1 MKKVFYFLIIALS
14 VITNEVQG
22 ANNAS
27 KESRAAKATW
37 GTPTGTVSSENRY
50 VTSATTTGG
59 QTDLAY
65 SQNTKPSNV
74 YIDTNAS
81 FTVYKNKSFQLH
93 MQSTD
98 AMKWCHAIVFFDWNG
113 DGTFEAQSQKI
124 GYDSTDSDKPSNFGG
139 TDGIGNPNV
148 CNFTIDVTVPADA
161 VIGETRMRVQYTDAW
176 HNNIAGHSHSAM
188 DAIDRGGC
196 YDFIMNIVAMPS
208 RTITLTSDEN
218 GTATITSPT
227 EGVTDNSIT
236 TDQPVTISATP
247 NKGYMFVNWTNGDS
261 EFSKENPYTY
271 NDPEDITL
279 RANFKTGSYPEMKR
293 FFAGNTGQQN
303 RYLEKV
309 TYTVEGT
316 ENTIFEATTQENLP
330 YNNIPSTAT
339 GSEDK
344 ATTEGA
350 IIDKT
355 ATSIIIPEGSTSFD
369 MKFKVWNSAIDG
381 NNQELV
387 WTKQAYYIDFNN
399 DFYFSGS
406 TDNVNEISASTVS
419 NTGYSN
425 NFDDENGSVE
435 NGWTRTINLPSTLA
449 PGTYRMRVVYYE
461 PGDADWNEKL
471 FTELNG
477 VIRNGIA
484 YDFNIEIISADTERT
499 VTVESNG
506 GGNVSITSPAGVQG
520 NSVTT
525 KEDVTVSAEPNPGH
539 EFVNWTNKDGG
550 EEVSKSNTYTYSGL
564 NNITLVANFESKKNR
579 IFKTKKFALTSN
591 NGFYASNGEMAR
603 GEISD
608 KILGEWDETTDNR
621 TNQLTISAWVNFSGA
636 DKGSSD
642 WNKGSGRILM
652 GHRQGHIE
660 GYGSEPSFAISVLGE
675 RKMGVFSRQRASEGG
690 YPKSIYPSDNQIIDI
705 PEGWFHLALTAKQ
718 EGTNVIYH
726 VYVNGEQTQADVTIE
741 GNTYQNLPYLCDNQN
756 GWGCALCFGGN
767 MDCKF
772 DEVMVWTRAL
782 TQEEVKNSMKGFAD
796 SEIQA
801 QNGLVGYYDCDNMEE
816 DATSENLVIGN
827 THNLVLTG
835 LTFNEINNTSVT
847 FTAKAPLASERIENE
862 DATAERS
869 TPRGGDKFYD
879 NDTEAEWNGNGDEE
893 FGYIVNSETI
903 THLDYN
909 GYDKVKL
916 PEGTVAVYHNGE
928 PGLPVYVTA
937 DDYETVNGNTETT
950 SSYVVSGLEYT
961 VTMPAGKVWMPLSLP
976 ENVDL
981 VHDNNDAVNLR
992 PMWNFWYSTFN
1003 SEYADADSY
1012 SDIWNSFEKVEGETD
1027 SKTYELIQPG
1037 IISVPETRAG
1047 HSFTFYTKIDKP
1059 VVVRALNAEYNA
1071 SLMPS
1076 EAGKIKFVTN
1086 PYSFSVNTSELV
1098 TSGMDIYRF
1107 NETSGN
1113 FDIVTEASDLN
1124 VYEPVMIFNNGGGA
1138 FKSPRYIGTKA
1149 VSGIIEYE
1157 AVYDVNV
1164 RGTEGAVEVE
1174 TFIPADVEIFDTN
1187 GMAVA
1192 AGHVEGTHRFTL
1204 ETGIYIVRTVVEG
1217 STETFKVVVE

>member
-1 MKKVFYFLIIALS
+1 MKKVFLFYIAILCF
-14 VITNEVQG
+14 VVTNTIAKTVNTLPTYQEPEYKTLQG
-22 ANNAS
+22 NDFDSYPLRYAKEISLTNREENSIWTHSGTREKYNILTSLTIDAYPGDVVTANFKANDS
-27 KESRAAKATW
+27 AKDTNGAEDLRW
-37 GTPTGTVSSENRY
+37 TVM
-50 VTSATTTGG
+50 
-59 QTDLAY
+59 LL
-65 SQNTKPSNV
+65 
-74 YIDTNAS
+74 YIDWDRDGVFESYEHIAGEYDKGSTTIYDVTKSIHIPDNTTPGPVRIRLNYTNAWLDNIEIKDYANI
-81 FTVYKNKSFQLH
+81 TKEG
-93 MQSTD
+93 
-98 AMKWCHAIVFFDWNG
+98 IV
-113 DGTFEAQSQKI
+113 
-124 GYDSTDSDKPSNFGG
+124 
-139 TDGIGNPNV
+139 
-148 CNFTIDVTVPADA
+148 
-161 VIGETRMRVQYTDAW
+161 
-176 HNNIAGHSHSAM
+176 
-188 DAIDRGGC
+188 
-196 YDFIMNIVAMPS
+196 YDFDINILSTPS

-369 MKFKVWNSAIDG
+369 MKFKVWNKAING

-419 NTGYSN
+419 NTGDSN
-425 NFDDENGSVE
+425 NFDDKSGSVE

-461 PGDADWNEKL
+461 PGDANWNEIL

-484 YDFNIEIISADTERT
+484 YDFNIEIISTERT

-525 KEDVTVSAEPNPGH
+525 KEEVTVSAEPNPGH

-550 EEVSKSNTYTYSGL
+550 EEVSKNNTYTYSGS
-564 NNITLVANFESKKNR
+564 NDIILVANFESKKNR
-579 IFKTKKFALTSN
+579 IFKTKKFALNSN

-690 YPKSIYPSDNQIIDI
+690 YPNSLYPSDNQIIDI

-718 EGTNVIYH
+718 EGTNVIYNA
-726 VYVNGEQTQADVTIE
+726 YVNGEQTQADVTIE

-756 GWGCALCFGGN
+756 GWGCVLCFGGN

-835 LTFNEINNTSVT
+835 LTFNESNITSVT

-862 DATAERS
+862 DVTAERS

-961 VTMPAGKVWMPLSLP
+961 VTMPAAKVWMPLSLP

-981 VHDNNDAVNLR
+981 VYDNNEAVNLR
-992 PMWNFWYSTFN
+992 PMWNFWYSTFD
-1003 SEYADADSY
+1003 SEYTDDDSY
-1012 SDIWNSFEKVEGETD
+1012 SDIWNSFEKVEDETD

-1107 NETSGN
+1107 NEASGN

-1124 VYEPVMIFNNGGGA
+1124 VYEPVMVFNNGGGA